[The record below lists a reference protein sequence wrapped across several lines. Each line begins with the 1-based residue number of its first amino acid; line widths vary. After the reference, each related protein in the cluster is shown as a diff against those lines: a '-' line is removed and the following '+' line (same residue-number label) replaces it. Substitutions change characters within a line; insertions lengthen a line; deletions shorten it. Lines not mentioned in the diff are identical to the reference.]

1 MTPLLVALCVVL
13 LDQASKEWVRGAFSL
28 HESVPVI
35 PGFFHLT
42 YIRNTGAAW
51 GMFSGQ
57 NIALSALALV
67 MLAVLVVFRRK
78 ILPPGRVHRVALG
91 LLCARA
97 GQPIRLS
104 RPGLSDW
111 LYTGDLADAVG
122 STSQLIAA
130 AQNLPNKTFIVAT
143 DRGIFYKMQQAAP
156 GKKLI
161 AAPTLNRGTC
171 NVCAHC
177 PWMAMNGL
185 QNLLDALEHP
195 AGHEI
200 EVDASIIE
208 RARLPIDRMLA
219 LSRELGIV
227 AGKPKD

>member
-57 NIALSALALV
+57 NVALSALALV

-91 LLCARA
+91 LLCGGIAGNLFDRLRLDYVVDFLDFFVRTSHFPAFNVADSAICIGVGIYVLGTLLVQAPDSAPPAR
-97 GQPIRLS
+97 GEP
-104 RPGLSDW
+104 PE
-111 LYTGDLADAVG
+111 T
-122 STSQLIAA
+122 
-130 AQNLPNKTFIVAT
+130 P
-143 DRGIFYKMQQAAP
+143 AP
-156 GKKLI
+156 
-161 AAPTLNRGTC
+161 
-171 NVCAHC
+171 
-177 PWMAMNGL
+177 
-185 QNLLDALEHP
+185 
-195 AGHEI
+195 
-200 EVDASIIE
+200 
-208 RARLPIDRMLA
+208 
-219 LSRELGIV
+219 
-227 AGKPKD
+227 

>member
-91 LLCARA
+91 LLCGGIA
-97 GQPIRLS
+97 G
-104 RPGLSDW
+104 
-111 LYTGDLADAVG
+111 
-122 STSQLIAA
+122 
-130 AQNLPNKTFIVAT
+130 
-143 DRGIFYKMQQAAP
+143 
-156 GKKLI
+156 
-161 AAPTLNRGTC
+161 
-171 NVCAHC
+171 
-177 PWMAMNGL
+177 
-185 QNLLDALEHP
+185 NLLDRV
-195 AGHEI
+195 GHGHV
-200 EVDASIIE
+200 VDFLDFHFSSYIYPTFNVADS
-208 RARLPIDRMLA
+208 
-219 LSRELGIV
+219 GIV
-227 AGKPKD
+227 CGVSLYILFSFRPGAETKH

>member
-91 LLCARA
+91 LLCGGIA
-97 GQPIRLS
+97 GNLFDRLRLDYVVDFLDFFVRTHHFPAFNVADS
-104 RPGLSDW
+104 AICVGVFIYL
-111 LYTGDLADAVG
+111 LGTLLAPSPDPR
-122 STSQLIAA
+122 S
-130 AQNLPNKTFIVAT
+130 PP
-143 DRGIFYKMQQAAP
+143 AP
-156 GKKLI
+156 DTP
-161 AAPTLNRGTC
+161 AP
-171 NVCAHC
+171 
-177 PWMAMNGL
+177 
-185 QNLLDALEHP
+185 
-195 AGHEI
+195 
-200 EVDASIIE
+200 
-208 RARLPIDRMLA
+208 
-219 LSRELGIV
+219 
-227 AGKPKD
+227 

>member
-91 LLCARA
+91 LLCGGIA
-97 GQPIRLS
+97 GNLFDRLRLDYVVDFLDFFVRTS
-104 RPGLSDW
+104 HFPAFNV
-111 LYTGDLADAVG
+111 ADSAICVG
-122 STSQLIAA
+122 
-130 AQNLPNKTFIVAT
+130 V
-143 DRGIFYKMQQAAP
+143 GIYVLGTLLTKAPEAIPAP
-156 GKKLI
+156 GQSPE
-161 AAPTLNRGTC
+161 AP
-171 NVCAHC
+171 A
-177 PWMAMNGL
+177 P
-185 QNLLDALEHP
+185 
-195 AGHEI
+195 
-200 EVDASIIE
+200 
-208 RARLPIDRMLA
+208 
-219 LSRELGIV
+219 
-227 AGKPKD
+227 